1 MSGIQIKTIISIAQ
15 GNLIFP
21 TFAEKNLMEI
31 AALFQQ
37 QKKQLAVLIDP
48 DKLSVAQLEVTA
60 KNAQKAG
67 VDFFFVGGSLM
78 TSDMLYHSVKILKE
92 YSNVPVVL
100 FPGNSYQIARNA
112 DAILF
117 LSLIS
122 GRNPDM
128 LIGMHVLAAPYVKL
142 SGLKTIPTGYMLI
155 DSGKP
160 TSVTYMSNSFPIP
173 NDKNDIAACTAMA
186 GEMLGMK
193 LIYMDAGSG
202 AGQTVPEKM
211 IRFVKDSIETPLIV
225 GGGIRT
231 TEKLQSVMEAGT
243 DIVVVG
249 NRFEEDPNLIFEFAE
264 RVKQFNA

>member
-1 MSGIQIKTIISIAQ
+1 MDINK
-15 GNLIFP
+15 
-21 TFAEKNLMEI
+21 
-31 AALFQQ
+31 LFQQ

-48 DKLSVAQLEVTA
+48 DKLSDEQLIITA
-60 KNAQKAG
+60 KNAQNAG

-78 TSDMLYHSVKILKE
+78 TNDMLYQSVRTLKE
-92 YSNVPVVL
+92 NSDVPVVL
-100 FPGNSYQIARNA
+100 FPGNTYQIARNA
-112 DAILF
+112 DAMLF

-128 LIGMHVLAAPYVKL
+128 LIGMHVLAAPYIKL

-160 TSVTYMSNSFPIP
+160 TSVSYMSNSFPIP

-193 LIYMDAGSG
+193 LIFMDAGSG
-202 AGQTVPEKM
+202 AEKTVPEEM
-211 IRFVKDSIETPLIV
+211 IRFVKGSIDTSLII

-231 TEKLQSVMEAGT
+231 TEKLQSVMEAGA
-243 DIVVVG
+243 DVVVVG
-249 NRFEEDPNLIFEFAE
+249 NRFEEDPGLIIEFANV
-264 RVKQFNA
+264 VKNFNN

>member
-1 MSGIQIKTIISIAQ
+1 MDIIK
-15 GNLIFP
+15 
-21 TFAEKNLMEI
+21 
-31 AALFQQ
+31 LFQQ

-48 DKLSVAQLEVTA
+48 DKLSDEQLITTA

-78 TSDMLYHSVKILKE
+78 TSDMLYQSVRTLKE
-92 YSNVPVVL
+92 NSDILVVL
-100 FPGNSYQIARNA
+100 FPGNSYQIASNA
-112 DAILF
+112 DAMLF

-128 LIGMHVLAAPYVKL
+128 LIGMHVLAAPYIKL

-160 TSVTYMSNSFPIP
+160 TSVSYMSNSFPIP

-193 LIYMDAGSG
+193 LIFMDAGSG
-202 AGQTVPEKM
+202 AEKTVPEEM
-211 IRFVKDSIETPLIV
+211 IRFVKASINTPLII

-231 TEKLQSVMEAGT
+231 SEKLQSVMEAGA
-243 DIVVVG
+243 DVAVVG
-249 NRFEEDPNLIFEFAE
+249 NRFEEDPNLIFEFADV
-264 RVKQFNA
+264 VKQFNN

>member
-1 MSGIQIKTIISIAQ
+1 MDIIK
-15 GNLIFP
+15 
-21 TFAEKNLMEI
+21 
-31 AALFQQ
+31 LFQQ

-48 DKLSVAQLEVTA
+48 DKLSDEQLIITA
-60 KNAQKAG
+60 KNAQNAG

-78 TSDMLYHSVKILKE
+78 TNDMLYQSVRTLKE
-92 YSNVPVVL
+92 NSNVPVVL
-100 FPGNSYQIARNA
+100 FPGNSYQIASNA
-112 DAILF
+112 DAMLF

-128 LIGMHVLAAPYVKL
+128 LIGMHVLAAPYIKL

-160 TSVTYMSNSFPIP
+160 TSVSYMSNSFPIP

-193 LIYMDAGSG
+193 LIFMDAGSG
-202 AGQTVPEKM
+202 AEKTVAEEM
-211 IRFVKDSIETPLIV
+211 IRFVKGSIDTPLII

-231 TEKLQSVMEAGT
+231 SEKLQSVMEAGA
-243 DIVVVG
+243 DVVVVG
-249 NRFEEDPNLIFEFAE
+249 NRFEEDPNLIFEFADV
-264 RVKQFNA
+264 VKQFNN